1 MNRPTDH
8 PSAATRAT
16 TPEQALRG
24 ACAQLGL
31 DGDRAE
37 LIRLAENAIYRLPGH
52 LVARVSRPGQVQT
65 ARREVMASTWLQR
78 RGFPVVRAR
87 TALAQ
92 PVEIGGRA
100 VTFWEELPPH
110 TRARPAEIG
119 SLLRRL
125 HAMSP
130 DGIALPPTDPF
141 VQVEARIAALTFLD
155 QPDRAWLLTRAGEL
169 RQRYVHRAAGGPPAL
184 VHGDPW
190 AGNVVATTDGP
201 VLLDLERFSLGPP
214 EYDLVVIAA
223 SHTSYGLLSADD
235 YHELVDAY
243 GRDVTTWDGYPLL
256 RDIRELRV
264 TTYAGQ
270 VALDHPHA
278 VEQAIHRLRCLQGR
292 RGLRPWRGWH
302 PVP

>member
-1 MNRPTDH
+1 MNHPARPST
-8 PSAATRAT
+8 AATEAT
-16 TPEQALRG
+16 TPEQALRA

-31 DGDRAE
+31 DGDHAE

-52 LVARVSRPGQVQT
+52 LVARVSRPGQLQT
-65 ARREVMASTWLQR
+65 ARREVTASAWLQR

-87 TALAQ
+87 TDLAQ

-110 TRARPAEIG
+110 TRARPAQIG

-130 DGIALPPTDPF
+130 DGITLPPTDPF
-141 VQVEARIAALTFLD
+141 VQIETRIASLAFLD
-155 QPDRAWLLTRAGEL
+155 PADRDWLLTRAGEL
-169 RQRYVHRAAGGPPAL
+169 RNQYADRASGSRAGL

-190 AGNVVATTDGP
+190 TGNVVATTDGP
-201 VLLDLERFSLGPP
+201 ILLDLERFSLGPP

-223 SHTSYGLLSADD
+223 SYTSYGLLPAED
-235 YHELVDAY
+235 YHELATAY

-270 VALDHPHA
+270 VALDHPHTI
-278 VEQAIHRLRCLQGR
+278 EQAIHRIRCLQGQ
-292 RGLRPWRGWH
+292 RGPRPWHGWH